1 MNKYLKYILKK
12 GRSTLIDTANRLK
25 SHKTI
30 FEDIHKNGGWRNDE
44 SVSGSGSMLRN
55 AKNIV
60 ELLPIIFQQYNIR
73 TVLDIPCGD
82 FNWMKQV
89 RLDEVKYIGCD
100 IVGKLVENNQ
110 RKHSDKQLSFFVADI
125 TEDVL
130 PRVDL
135 ILCRDCLVHFSNKD
149 VLRALRNVIKSGSS
163 FLLVT
168 TFPDHENRDI
178 VTGNWRPLNLQSPP
192 FNLPEPVRI
201 FFEGCDEV
209 DGQYKDKA
217 LALWNINTLKKIIR

>member
-55 AKNIV
+55 AKNLV

-149 VLRALRNVIKSGSS
+149 VLKALRNVIKSGSS

-217 LALWNINTLKKIIR
+217 LALWNIDTLKKIIR

>member
-110 RKHSDKQLSFFVADI
+110 RKHSNKQLSFLVADI

-217 LALWNINTLKKIIR
+217 LALWNIDILKKIIW